1 LHYPLAATT
10 FWKGAHREYWRD
22 GWQQKLLD
30 LDGSMGGGV
39 DGPAACAG
47 KLKDFRA
54 PLRDDSF
61 PAKVA
66 AVFVNVDGELVESRK
81 PGPECF
87 PINAL

>member
-1 LHYPLAATT
+1 LAATT

-30 LDGSMGGGV
+30 LDGIMGGGV

-61 PAKVA
+61 PARVA
-66 AVFVNVDGELVESRK
+66 AVFVNVWTLERAVRMASWWKVAPAR
-81 PGPECF
+81 
-87 PINAL
+87 NVS